1 MPVCLPCP
9 SLVQFSIP
17 LPSSAWNLTQLPL
30 PPPTH
35 TPQVAHAWLV
45 AQGNTVPIPG
55 AKNRVQAEEFA
66 GSLGWQL
73 AEEEV
78 EELRQLAKKVPP
90 VQGFPVENI

>member
-1 MPVCLPCP
+1 M
-9 SLVQFSIP
+9 
-17 LPSSAWNLTQLPL
+17 
-30 PPPTH
+30 
-35 TPQVAHAWLV
+35 